1 MRASQRSTIT
11 LYWYNVQIVRDHR
24 CVLSSLI
31 VVTPVW
37 NVFIFFLFQ
46 IQSCIG
52 PCGPLCPPASH
63 SVPLYIPVSS
73 VSHCVPL
80 CPTVSPVPPCP
91 TANLCHKSCQNL
103 HLPLTSLLF
112 TVNLIFFTHLLQK
125 RPWFTARER
134 SQGFPQPT
142 KVFFFGCSIKG

>member
-31 VVTPVW
+31 VVTVW
-37 NVFIFFLFQ
+37 NIFIFFLFQ

-52 PCGPLCPPASH
+52 PCGPL
-63 SVPLYIPVSS
+63 YIPVSPLCPL
-73 VSHCVPL
+73 VSYYVLL
-80 CPTVSPVPPCP
+80 CPTVSPAPPCP